1 MRSNDQ
7 SLDFDLE
14 LAKSKSNE
22 NPVFYIQYAHARVAS
37 VMKELA
43 ARSLAYDA
51 RAAAD
56 IVATQGA
63 QLLAGA
69 HAEAMLSCL
78 SRYPEV
84 IRQAA
89 AQRAPH
95 ALVHYL
101 KELATT
107 LHAFYNAER
116 VLVPENDLRQAR
128 VYALLAVQQ
137 ALRNGLGILGA
148 SAPETM

>member
-1 MRSNDQ
+1 M
-7 SLDFDLE
+7 
-14 LAKSKSNE
+14 
-22 NPVFYIQYAHARVAS
+22 IQ
-37 VMKELA
+37 
-43 ARSLAYDA
+43 
-51 RAAAD
+51 
-56 IVATQGA
+56 
-63 QLLAGA
+63 
-69 HAEAMLSCL
+69 
-78 SRYPEV
+78 
-84 IRQAA
+84 QAA